1 LDEYKGKH
9 KLDLVFVYGVES
21 KALRQAPGG
30 RDNAFMVSKAT
41 FEALA
46 IPRKEDGNY
55 FLRPDRIL
63 GAFYLDA
70 GTFSSSSSSSVNDM
84 DSNKVVGSLLQ
95 REKDFDETTKN
106 TLCEVQNEITRFS
119 VSLKKRK
126 TTTTAAS
133 TTTTTTATTTTA
145 NYIRSNGPM
154 QMKDD
159 KEKNMTTT
167 TPHPTTGAAHLF
179 NYPQQRVHHQQ
190 EEEEEEEEVN
200 YLANKM
206 IDKEENNEDDESTM
220 I

>member
-70 GTFSSSSSSSVNDM
+70 GTFSSSSSSSSLVNDM

-126 TTTTAAS
+126 TTTS
-133 TTTTTTATTTTA
+133 TTTATTTTA
-145 NYIRSNGPM
+145 HHIRSNGPM
-154 QMKDD
+154 QMNDD
-159 KEKNMTTT
+159 KEKAMTTT
-167 TPHPTTGAAHLF
+167 NPHPTTGAAQLF

-190 EEEEEEEEVN
+190 EEEEEVN
-200 YLANKM
+200 YQANKLNHNNN
-206 IDKEENNEDDESTM
+206 ENNEDDESTM